1 MKIVLDA
8 MGGDHAP
15 HAVIAGVIDA
25 IKEEGVYIALV
36 GQEDLI
42 NKELS
47 QYDYPKDHIEVIHA
61 PEVVGMDE
69 PATTPIRKKKNSS
82 IAIGINLLKQ
92 DGYDAFVSAG
102 NTGAVVAAGTINLG
116 MLQGV
121 ARPAIGTVIPT
132 LKEFSFVIDVG
143 ANTEPKP
150 VHLLQSAL
158 MAKIY
163 AREVLGVPSPT
174 IGLLNIGEEAGKGGG
189 LAKESYKL
197 MQDHLQNFTGNIE
210 ANEVFSGKSTCIVCD
225 GFVGNVLLKVSE
237 GLLESVGTLVKRE
250 IKKSPL
256 AMLGAGL
263 MKLGL
268 GNLRKLADYSEFGA
282 APLLGVNGLV
292 MICHGRSTPKA
303 IKNAIKATARE
314 VEHDIL
320 SAMVKELNRP
330 DVVRTV
336 EPTEIP
342 GAGT

>member
-1 MKIVLDA
+1 MKIVIDA
-8 MGGDHAP
+8 MGGDYAP
-15 HAVIAGVIDA
+15 QAIVAGVIEA
-25 IKEEGVYIALV
+25 IKETQVHVALV
-36 GQEDLI
+36 GQEDPI
-42 NKELS
+42 RKELA
-47 QYDYPKDHIEVIHA
+47 QYDYPSDHVEVVHA
-61 PEVVGMDE
+61 PEIVGMDE

-82 IAIGINLLKQ
+82 ITVGINLLKQ
-92 DGYDAFVSAG
+92 DGYDAFISAG

-116 MLQGV
+116 MLKGV

-150 VHLLQSAL
+150 MHLLQSAL

-163 AREVLGVPSPT
+163 VREVLGVETPT

-197 MQDHLQNFTGNIE
+197 MQDHLKNFIGNIE
-210 ANEVFSGKSTCIVCD
+210 ANEVYSGKANCIVCD

-237 GLLESVGTLVKRE
+237 GLMESVGKLVKRE
-250 IKKSPL
+250 VKKSPV
-256 AMLGAGL
+256 AMVGAGL

-292 MICHGRSTPKA
+292 MICHGRSSPKA

-320 SAMVKELNRP
+320 SAMIKELSRP
-330 DVVRTV
+330 DVVSVTQQ
-336 EPTEIP
+336 TDSA
-342 GAGT
+342 GAGK